1 MTSITEIRNMYN
13 EGMNWN
19 SLICGNHFVI
29 EYQPDRDLAIITYL
43 YVSGYMIQSPESVTY
58 FCEHENI
65 YPFER
70 FIADVKE
77 FKTCKS
83 QN

>member
-1 MTSITEIRNMYN
+1 MTSITEIRKMYN
-13 EGMNWN
+13 EGMKWN
-19 SLICGNHFVI
+19 RMLRGNHFVI
-29 EYQPDRDLAIITYL
+29 EYQPDRDLAIVTYL
-43 YVSGYMIQSPESVTY
+43 YVSGYMIQSPEAVTY

-77 FKTCKS
+77 YKKCKS
-83 QN
+83 

>member
-1 MTSITEIRNMYN
+1 MTSITDIRKMYN
-13 EGMNWN
+13 EGMKGN

-29 EYQPDRDLAIITYL
+29 EYQPDRDLAIITY
-43 YVSGYMIQSPESVTY
+43 

-70 FIADVKE
+70 FIADVTE

>member
-43 YVSGYMIQSPESVTY
+43 
-58 FCEHENI
+58 
-65 YPFER
+65 
-70 FIADVKE
+70 
-77 FKTCKS
+77 
-83 QN
+83 